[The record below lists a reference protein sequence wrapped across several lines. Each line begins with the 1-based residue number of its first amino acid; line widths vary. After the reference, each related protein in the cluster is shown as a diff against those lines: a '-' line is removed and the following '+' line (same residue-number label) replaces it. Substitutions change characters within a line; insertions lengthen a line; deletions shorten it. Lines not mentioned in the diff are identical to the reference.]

1 MLASINESR
10 GTGKKYMVDLP
21 EKEIQLDEFTRHAND
36 TGSTEYQIA
45 LLTKKINM
53 LTGHLKTH
61 SHDYSTRRGLLKT
74 VGKRRKLL
82 KYLSEE
88 DVAKYN
94 DVLSR
99 LSLRR

>member
-21 EKEIQLDEFTRHAND
+21 EKEIQLDEFTRHGND

-82 KYLSEE
+82 NYLSSKHIDRYREIIS
-88 DVAKYN
+88 KLN
-94 DVLSR
+94 IR
-99 LSLRR
+99 K

>member
-10 GTGKKYMVDLP
+10 GIGKKYMVDLP
-21 EKEIQLDEFTRHAND
+21 EKEIQLDGFTRHGND

-53 LTGHLKTH
+53 LTGHLKMH

-82 KYLSEE
+82 KYLSEK
-88 DVAKYN
+88 DVVKYN
-94 DVLSR
+94 DVLAR